1 MVLLDYSL
9 ATMLKQLSKEKK
21 MQIIL
26 CESHFASKHFSLILG
41 SICIF
46 VLGILYYFISIPTL
60 PF

>member
-26 CESHFASKHFSLILG
+26 CESHFASKHFSLLG

-60 PF
+60 AF